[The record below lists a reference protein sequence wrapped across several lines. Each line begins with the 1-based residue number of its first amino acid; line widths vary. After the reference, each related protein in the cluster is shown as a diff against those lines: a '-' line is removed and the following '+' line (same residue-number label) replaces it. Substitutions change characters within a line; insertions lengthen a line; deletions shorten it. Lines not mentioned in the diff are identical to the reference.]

1 MNNNDQQEKVKILI
15 VDDSP
20 EAIDDLVNTIPR
32 EYKQQIALSG
42 EKALELLNATDDLP
56 DIILLDVLMT
66 GMNGFEVCRLLNLDI
81 RFKDIPVIFIS
92 SLNEPFDKVQAF
104 KMGGVD
110 YITKP
115 FQSEEVLARVSVH
128 LEIASRRKEIT
139 DLYSKTLQ
147 GTIRVMNE
155 MLAIANPEVSRV
167 SDSMRL
173 YAERIM
179 EELSIKDSWDL
190 KLACMLS
197 GIGMLT
203 LIFDKRERKYFKN
216 INESIDSRNINT
228 VVDINKIYGCL
239 SLSAQI
245 IDNIP
250 KLGPIAEIIKNS
262 MTPLDKNNQ
271 TVSISNMKHDVLKGH
286 ILRTLIHY
294 SYKIRHEI
302 NYFSVLEHM
311 REDKEEFYSAEILDV
326 LGKVENNLS
335 QSHIFEVRV
344 EELKPKMILAEDVS
358 SMQGKLLLKAGY
370 ELSESLI
377 IILKN
382 SGDLKNI
389 KIKTLLKFDDIIY
402 K

>member
-1 MNNNDQQEKVKILI
+1 MNNNNQPIKVKILI

-20 EAIDDLVNTIPR
+20 EAIDDLGNTLPR
-32 EYKQQIALSG
+32 EYKRQVALSG
-42 EKALELLNATDDLP
+42 EKAMEILNASDDLP
-56 DIILLDVLMT
+56 DLILLDLLMT
-66 GMNGFEVCRLLNLDI
+66 GINGYEVCRRLKLDV

-92 SLNEPFDKVQAF
+92 SLNETFDKVKAF

-115 FQSEEVLARVSVH
+115 FQSEEVLSRVNTH
-128 LEIASRRKEIT
+128 LEIANRKREIA

-147 GTIRVMNE
+147 GTLRAINE
-155 MLAIANPEVSRV
+155 ILAIANPEVSRV

-173 YAERIM
+173 YAEMIM
-179 EELSIKDSWDL
+179 EELLIKDSGDL

-203 LIFDKRERKYFKN
+203 LAVDGRERKYFNN
-216 INESIDSRNINT
+216 INKSTDSRNINIAI
-228 VVDINKIYGCL
+228 DINKVYETL

-245 IDNIP
+245 IGNIP
-250 KLGPIAEIIKNS
+250 KLESITQIVINS

-271 TVSISNMKHDVLKGH
+271 TVSIAEMKEDVLKGH
-286 ILRTLIHY
+286 ILRILIHY
-294 SYKIRHEI
+294 SYKIKLEK
-302 NYFSVLEHM
+302 NYFSVLEQM
-311 REDKEEFYSAEILDV
+311 KNDQKEFYSQEILDA
-326 LGKVENNLS
+326 LGKVENYLS
-335 QSHIFEVRV
+335 QSFISEVKV
-344 EELKPKMILAEDVS
+344 EELMPKMILAEDVS
-358 SMQGKLLLKAGY
+358 SMQGRLLLKAGY

-382 SGDLKNI
+382 SGNLKNV
-389 KIKTLLKFDDIIY
+389 KIKTMFKFDDIIY